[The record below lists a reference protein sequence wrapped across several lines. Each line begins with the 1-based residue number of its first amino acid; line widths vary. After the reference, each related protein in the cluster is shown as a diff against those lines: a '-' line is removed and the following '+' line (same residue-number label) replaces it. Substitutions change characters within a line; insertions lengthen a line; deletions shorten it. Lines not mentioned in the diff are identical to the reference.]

1 MSATAAGAP
10 RPAFAGAGRLATQVG
25 LLARRSLLRTLR
37 QPVALIPSLV
47 FPLFVLAVNASG
59 LKSATNLPG
68 FPTRSY
74 LTFALAL
81 PFIQSALFAVIS
93 AGTDLV
99 SDLETGFL
107 NRLQLTPV
115 RRAALLFG
123 ELTGV
128 VVLGQVAALFY
139 LAIGLI
145 FGAHIAAGVGGL
157 FVLLALAALM
167 FVGFG
172 SLGMFVALRSAS
184 GEAVQA
190 LFPLFFVSVF
200 LSSVY
205 LPRNLIHSHWFR
217 TVANLNPVSYLLE
230 GIRSVLITGWDAT
243 ALARAFLIAGALAV
257 LALTASA
264 LALRS
269 RMGRT

>member
-1 MSATAAGAP
+1 VAS
-10 RPAFAGAGRLATQVG
+10 LSTQIG
-25 LLARRSLLRTLR
+25 LLARRSLLRTAR
-37 QPVALIPSLV
+37 QPAQLIPALI
-47 FPLFVLAVNASG
+47 FPLFMLAVNASG

-81 PFIQSALFAVIS
+81 PFIQSALFAVIN
-93 AGTDLV
+93 AGTDVVL
-99 SDLETGFL
+99 DLETGFL

-115 RRAALLFG
+115 RGAALLVG

-139 LAIGLI
+139 LAVGLI

-157 FVLLALAALM
+157 FVLLALAALIS
-167 FVGFG
+167 VAFG
-172 SLGMFVALRSAS
+172 SLGMFAALRTAS

-190 LFPLFFVSVF
+190 LFPLFFVVLF

-205 LPRNLIHSHWFR
+205 LPRNLIHSAWFR
-217 TVANLNPVSYLLE
+217 TVASWNPVSYLLE
-230 GIRSVLITGWDAT
+230 GVRSVLITGWDAT
-243 ALARAFLIAGALAV
+243 ALARAFLIAGAIAL

-264 LALRS
+264 VALRS